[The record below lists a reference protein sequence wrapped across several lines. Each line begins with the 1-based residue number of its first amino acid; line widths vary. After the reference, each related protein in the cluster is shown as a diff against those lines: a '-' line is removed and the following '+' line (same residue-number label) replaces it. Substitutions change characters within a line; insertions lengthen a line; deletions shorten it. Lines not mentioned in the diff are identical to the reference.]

1 MSTFGLTYLILSL
14 VLYVTYVIIM
24 YVKYKPSCL
33 SETYYLAKNG
43 NLFTIWLLLVSFLI
57 FPAWVEISPISFQF
71 LSFLSVASLGTVG
84 VSPKYLGSDRKV
96 HIIFTIVAVVL
107 SLTWSIVTGMY
118 FIPLILGIIL
128 IILYFT
134 KTKNKLFWIE
144 NLAISN
150 IYLLIFLS

>member
-1 MSTFGLTYLILSL
+1 MSCFALVCLILSL
-14 VLYVTYVIIM
+14 LLYSLYISIVYI
-24 YVKYKPSCL
+24 KYKPSCI
-33 SETYYLAKNG
+33 SESYYKIKHG
-43 NLFTIWLLLVSFLI
+43 YMFTVWMLLVSFLI
-57 FPAWVEISPISFQF
+57 FPSWVECSPICFQF
-71 LSFLSVASLGTVG
+71 LPFLSVASLGTVG

-144 NLAISN
+144 NLAFSN
-150 IYLLIFLS
+150 IYLSIFLS